1 MVAAQN
7 GHGGAYRRLL
17 GEMSEWLARYFQRR
31 LPPGDVDDAIQETL
45 LAVHRRRHTYDPQ
58 YPLGPWL
65 AAIAKN
71 KWVDQLRS
79 LARRPV
85 DELPDD
91 MAEPFGGRVITL
103 PLDVTDAAA
112 AKAAV
117 AKAVETFGGF
127 DILVNNAGY
136 ALFGAIEEGTP
147 QEYRPMFEVN
157 VFGLIET
164 TRAALPILRRSGGT
178 IVNMS
183 SGAGIEGRGGGGYYH
198 AAKFAVEGISEAL
211 AGELM
216 PFGIRVLIVEPGPF
230 RTDFLGRSIAMAA
243 NEMPEY
249 AATSRKPYRETNDGN
264 QAGDPDKAIAVILRA
279 VDADD
284 APLHLPLGPAAHAIA
299 ERKLAAF
306 RSDIDAW
313 RAVTI
318 ATDFDER

>member
-1 MVAAQN
+1 MKTWFIT
-7 GHGGAYRRLL
+7 GCSSGFGRRL
-17 GEMSEWLARYFQRR
+17 A
-31 LPPGDVDDAIQETL
+31 
-45 LAVHRRRHTYDPQ
+45 
-58 YPLGPWL
+58 L
-65 AAIAKN
+65 AAAERGDRVIAT
-71 KWVDQLRS
+71 
-79 LARRPV
+79 ARNV
-85 DELPDD
+85 KAIEE
-91 MAEPFGGRVITL
+91 MAAPFGGRMITL
-103 PLDVTDAAA
+103 PLDVTNPAA
-112 AKAAV
+112 AKGAV

-127 DILVNNAGY
+127 DVLVNNAGY
-136 ALFGAIEEGTP
+136 ALFGAIEEGMP
-147 QEYRPMFEVN
+147 EEYRPMFEVN

-164 TRAALPILRRSGGT
+164 TKAALPVLRRSGGT

-211 AGELM
+211 AGELK

-264 QAGDPDKAIAVILRA
+264 QAGDPDKAIAVILQA

-318 ATDFDER
+318 ATDFDPV

>member
-1 MVAAQN
+1 MKTWLITGCSSGFGRGLALAAAQR
-7 GHGGAYRRLL
+7 GDQVIAT
-17 GEMSEWLARYFQRR
+17 ARNV
-31 LPPGDVDDAIQETL
+31 GTIE
-45 LAVHRRRHTYDPQ
+45 
-58 YPLGPWL
+58 
-65 AAIAKN
+65 
-71 KWVDQLRS
+71 
-79 LARRPV
+79 
-85 DELPDD
+85 D
-91 MAEPFGGRVITL
+91 MAEPFGGRMITL

>member
-1 MVAAQN
+1 MKTWLITGCSSGFEQRLALAAAQRGN
-7 GHGGAYRRLL
+7 RVVATARDVKSIE
-17 GEMSEWLARYFQRR
+17 EMAR
-31 LPPGDVDDAIQETL
+31 
-45 LAVHRRRHTYDPQ
+45 
-58 YPLGPWL
+58 
-65 AAIAKN
+65 
-71 KWVDQLRS
+71 
-79 LARRPV
+79 
-85 DELPDD
+85 
-91 MAEPFGGRVITL
+91 PFDGRMITL

-127 DILVNNAGY
+127 DVLVNNAGY
-136 ALFGAIEEGTP
+136 GLFGAIEEATS
-147 QEYRPMFEVN
+147 EAYRPMFEVN

-164 TRAALPILRRSGGT
+164 TRAALPVLRRSGGT

-183 SGAGIEGRGGGGYYH
+183 SGAGIAGSGGAGYYN

-211 AGELM
+211 AGELK

-230 RTDFLGRSIAMAA
+230 RTDFLGRSITMAA

-249 AATSRKPYRETNDGN
+249 AASSRRHYRETNNGN
-264 QAGDPDKAIAVILRA
+264 QAGDPDKAVAVILQA

-299 ERKLAAF
+299 ERKLASF

-313 RAVTI
+313 RHISIV
-318 ATDFDER
+318 TDFDHS